1 LYKNFSDYDQEPY
14 TQGTQG
20 KVDFIEQEIG
30 HDRSK
35 TILDVGCGTGRH
47 ALELARRGYQV
58 VGLDLSE
65 SLLAQGRKA
74 AQAENL
80 DVTFIAGDA
89 RALDFEAQFDVALSI
104 CEGAFSL
111 MEMDEMDLLILE
123 NVARALQC
131 PEPAEGACPEPAEG
145 ACPEPAEGACPEPAE
160 GAYPEPAE
168 GKPGGKFILTA
179 PNAAFMLTR
188 DPGAGAFDAV
198 TFRETFTLEATGVDG
213 GKKSLDCTQR
223 YYTCPE
229 LKWLLKQAGFR
240 TVQFFGVTEAGF
252 DRQARPS
259 KDHFE
264 IGVIAEG

>member
-1 LYKNFSDYDQEPY
+1 MPGPWYVELYKNFADYDQEPY

-20 KVDFIEQEIG
+20 EVDFIEQEIG
-30 HDRSK
+30 HDKSK

-47 ALELARRGYQV
+47 ALELACRGYQV

-80 DVTFIAGDA
+80 GVTFIAGDA

-111 MEMDEMDLLILE
+111 METDEMDLLILE
-123 NVARALQC
+123 NVARALKS
-131 PEPAEGACPEPAEG
+131 GD
-145 ACPEPAEGACPEPAE
+145 
-160 GAYPEPAE
+160 
-168 GKPGGKFILTA
+168 KFILTA

-188 DPGAGAFDAV
+188 DPGAGAFDAL

-213 GKKSLDCTQR
+213 DKKSLDCIQR

-229 LKWLLKQAGFR
+229 LKLLLKQAGFR
-240 TVQFFGVTEAGF
+240 TVEFFGVTEAGF
-252 DRQARPS
+252 DRRARPS
-259 KDHFE
+259 QDHFE

>member
-1 LYKNFSDYDQEPY
+1 MQPKKPYEKDQTMAKPWYVELYRHFPDYDQESY

-20 KVDFIEQEIG
+20 EVDFIEQEIG

-47 ALELARRGYQV
+47 SLELTRRGYKV
-58 VGLDLSE
+58 VGFDLSE
-65 SLLAQGRKA
+65 SLLAQGREM

-89 RALDFEAQFDVALSI
+89 RKLYFKAQFDVALSI

-111 MEMDEMDLLILE
+111 METDEMDLLILK
-123 NVARALQC
+123 NVARALQS
-131 PEPAEGACPEPAEG
+131 PA
-145 ACPEPAEGACPEPAE
+145 
-160 GAYPEPAE
+160 PAE
-168 GKPGGKFILTA
+168 GKSGGKFILTA
-179 PNAAFMLTR
+179 PNAAFMLTQ
-188 DPGAGAFDAV
+188 DSGEGAFDPV
-198 TFRETFTLEATGVDG
+198 TFRETFTLEKTGADG
-213 GKKSLDCTQR
+213 SKKILHCTQR

-229 LKWLLKQAGFR
+229 LKWLLNQAGFR
-240 TVQFFGVTEAGF
+240 GVEFFGVTEAGF
-252 DRQARPS
+252 DRQVKPS

>member
-1 LYKNFSDYDQEPY
+1 MPGPWYVELYKNFADYDQEPY

-20 KVDFIEQEIG
+20 EVDFIEQEIG
-30 HDRSK
+30 HDRAK

-47 ALELARRGYQV
+47 ALELGRRGYQV

-65 SLLAQGRKA
+65 SLLAQGRKV

-111 MEMDEMDLLILE
+111 METDEMDLLILG
-123 NVARALQC
+123 NVARAL
-131 PEPAEGACPEPAEG
+131 GS
-145 ACPEPAEGACPEPAE
+145 
-160 GAYPEPAE
+160 
-168 GKPGGKFILTA
+168 GGKFILTA
-179 PNAAFMLTR
+179 PNAAFMLTH
-188 DPGAGAFDAV
+188 DPGEGAFDPV

-213 GKKSLDCTQR
+213 SKKSLDCTQR

-252 DRQARPS
+252 DRQVRPS
-259 KDHFE
+259 QDHFE
-264 IGVIAEG
+264 IGVVAEK

>member
-1 LYKNFSDYDQEPY
+1 MPGPWYVELYENFADYDQEPY

-20 KVDFIEQEIG
+20 EVDFVEQEIG
-30 HDRSK
+30 HDRAK

-47 ALELARRGYQV
+47 TLGLARRGYQV

-65 SLLAQGRKA
+65 SLLTQGRKMA
-74 AQAENL
+74 RAENL

-89 RALDFEAQFDVALSI
+89 RSLDFEAQFDVALSI
-104 CEGAFSL
+104 CEGALSL
-111 MEMDEMDLLILE
+111 METDEMDLLILE

-131 PEPAEGACPEPAEG
+131 PEPAEGRPS
-145 ACPEPAEGACPEPAE
+145 
-160 GAYPEPAE
+160 
-168 GKPGGKFILTA
+168 GKFILTT

-188 DPGAGAFDAV
+188 DPGEGAFAPV

-213 GKKSLDCTQR
+213 CKKSLGCTQR

-229 LKWLLKQAGFR
+229 LRWLLKQVGFR

-252 DRQARPS
+252 DRRARPS
-259 KDHFE
+259 QDHFE

>member
-1 LYKNFSDYDQEPY
+1 MPGPWYVELYKNFADYDQEPY

-20 KVDFIEQEIG
+20 EVDFIEQEIG
-30 HDRSK
+30 HDRAK

-47 ALELARRGYQV
+47 ALELGRRGYQV

-65 SLLAQGRKA
+65 SLLAQGRKV

-80 DVTFIAGDA
+80 DVTFITGDA

-111 MEMDEMDLLILE
+111 METDEMDLLILE
-123 NVARALQC
+123 NVARALR
-131 PEPAEGACPEPAEG
+131 
-145 ACPEPAEGACPEPAE
+145 
-160 GAYPEPAE
+160 
-168 GKPGGKFILTA
+168 PGGKFILTT

-213 GKKSLDCTQR
+213 SKKSLDCTQR

-240 TVQFFGVTEAGF
+240 TVQFFGVAKTGF
-252 DRQARPS
+252 DRQVRPS
-259 KDHFE
+259 QDHFE

>member
-1 LYKNFSDYDQEPY
+1 MPGPWYVELYKHFADYDQEPY

-20 KVDFIEQEIG
+20 EVDFIEQEIG

-47 ALELARRGYQV
+47 ALELGCRGYQV

-65 SLLAQGRKA
+65 SLLAQGREV

-89 RALDFEAQFDVALSI
+89 RSLDFEAQFDVALSI

-111 MEMDEMDLLILE
+111 METDEMDLLILE
-123 NVARALQC
+123 NVARAL
-131 PEPAEGACPEPAEG
+131 GS
-145 ACPEPAEGACPEPAE
+145 
-160 GAYPEPAE
+160 
-168 GKPGGKFILTA
+168 GGKFILTT

-188 DPGAGAFDAV
+188 DPGEGAFDAV

-240 TVQFFGVTEAGF
+240 TVEFFGVAETGF
-252 DRQARPS
+252 DRQVRPS